1 MNLIERMYQLVVEIT
16 DGRTL
21 YRFCQMQKK
30 EATTAADKW
39 EWTVRATETDD
50 DIDTLVREF
59 RAVDRHCEFIL
70 KDIDI
75 PEARLSE
82 QVKAAQER
90 IARRSE
96 AVA

>member
-1 MNLIERMYQLVVEIT
+1 MNLIERMYQLVDEIR
-16 DGRTL
+16 DGHTL
-21 YRFCQMQKK
+21 YRHCQMQKK
-30 EATTAADKW
+30 EAKSAADKW
-39 EWTVRATETDD
+39 AWTVRATETDD
-50 DIDTLVREF
+50 DVDVLIREF

-90 IARRSE
+90 IAARR
-96 AVA
+96 VA